1 MKTKVCAILLAVL
14 VCFSSVASAL
24 TAEQREKFKALE
36 VMLEIVVKDIDLGT
50 SLEPTIVF
58 EEDPARMTV
67 HVAMTDMDTRMM
79 KLIFDSST
87 EEAKQPVVDMYT
99 SFYNLVYEAT
109 KNVDEDLPIV
119 VTLGGNDGGVA
130 IYTINGVDMSEYIIE
145 E

>member
-1 MKTKVCAILLAVL
+1 MKRKMWAIVLVVL

-24 TAEQREKFKALE
+24 TSEQNEKLKALE
-36 VMLEIVVKDIDLGT
+36 VMLEITMKDIDMGT
-50 SLEPTIVF
+50 SLEPFVMF
-58 EEDPARMTV
+58 EEDPPRMTV
-67 HVAMTDMDTRMM
+67 HLAFADMDTRLM